1 LCETS
6 TVKNKTF
13 NLQWNIK
20 DYKTVLQNHP
30 EGKYLTSQKFSV
42 SVNGIGVNFWL
53 KLYPNG
59 EDEEENNGL
68 FLNSDDVPED
78 CENLKVSPVFSIID
92 SSGKKFN
99 ENVNDE
105 TGLPYREGFAN
116 YFDDD
121 LLAPES
127 GLLKDGTLTILCEI
141 TLKFGD
147 VVCKKIKDTNIVE
160 EDTSHAEDMMKMLVN
175 AEDYEAN
182 MQIVCK
188 DGIIPVHSSVLSARS
203 EYFQAMLSHDMEER
217 RTGKILKEH
226 LYKSLVLT
234 ILEFIYTGKVDPT
247 KISLQLL
254 EESNEMRLIE
264 LKQICCKHL
273 SKEVNMTN
281 CVAML
286 ISGDRINAI
295 NLKEAAKELIMEN
308 YADLPSKSKKELESV
323 PSLLTEICSDFY
335 QNTLPTKRQRVE

>member
-1 LCETS
+1 ML
-6 TVKNKTF
+6 
-13 NLQWNIK
+13 
-20 DYKTVLQNHP
+20 
-30 EGKYLTSQKFSV
+30 
-42 SVNGIGVNFWL
+42 
-53 KLYPNG
+53 
-59 EDEEENNGL
+59 
-68 FLNSDDVPED
+68 
-78 CENLKVSPVFSIID
+78 
-92 SSGKKFN
+92 
-99 ENVNDE
+99 
-105 TGLPYREGFAN
+105 
-116 YFDDD
+116 
-121 LLAPES
+121 
-127 GLLKDGTLTILCEI
+127 
-141 TLKFGD
+141 
-147 VVCKKIKDTNIVE
+147 
-160 EDTSHAEDMMKMLVN
+160 KMLVN

-281 CVAML
+281 CVALL
-286 ISGDRINAI
+286 ISGDRINA
-295 NLKEAAKELIMEN
+295 NDLKEAAKEFIMKN
-308 YADLPSKSKKELESV
+308 YADLPSKSKKELESF
-323 PSLLTEICSDFY
+323 PSLVMEMFSDLY
-335 QNTLPTKRQRVE
+335 QNTPPTKRQRVE